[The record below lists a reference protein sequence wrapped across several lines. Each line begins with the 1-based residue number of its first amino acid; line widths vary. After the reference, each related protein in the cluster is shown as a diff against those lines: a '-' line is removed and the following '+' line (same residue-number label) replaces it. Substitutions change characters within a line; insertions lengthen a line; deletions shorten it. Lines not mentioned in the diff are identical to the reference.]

1 MSERF
6 LIIVTSAIILCLF
19 VYGFDVKNN
28 VLEQIA
34 LLVAG
39 ALFGNLTTIADY
51 AKDDNAC

>member
-6 LIIVTSAIILCLF
+6 LVIVTSAIILCLF
-19 VYGFDVKNN
+19 VYGFDFKNH

-39 ALFGNLTTIADY
+39 ALFGNLATVADY
-51 AKDDNAC
+51 ARGQE

>member
-19 VYGFDVKNN
+19 VYGFDFKNN

-34 LLVAG
+34 LLVSG
-39 ALFGNLTTIADY
+39 YLFGNLTTIADY